1 MPRVLV
7 VGGGGREHA
16 IIRALLR
23 SASKP
28 EIICAPGNAG
38 IAADAEIV
46 DLKVDDVP
54 ALIALAKER
63 QCDLVVAGPEA
74 PLVAGLVDACEREGI
89 PCFGPSQEAARLEAS
104 KAHCKEVMIA
114 SGVPTA
120 AHSEVRTVEEGMAAI
135 TGYPTVIKDDG
146 LAAGK
151 GVVIAQNE
159 DEARAAL
166 TAFLVDQIHG
176 GDLVVV
182 EEFLDGDELSLLAV
196 CDGDR
201 AIPLAPARDFKRIG
215 DGDTG
220 PNTGGMGAFSPVPG
234 FDLDEAERLV
244 REVHQ
249 PVLEEMKRRGTPF
262 HGVLYAGLMIGSKGT
277 KVLEFNVRFGDP
289 ETQAVLPRLKSDL
302 YDLMLRATQR
312 GGLEGVELEWD
323 ERTSVAVVMA
333 SAGYP
338 QSSSSGDV
346 ITGLD
351 QLPEGVEA
359 LHAGTAFDGDGNVV
373 TAGGRVLAVMALGSR
388 PADARAGAYAG
399 VQMVTFE
406 GSQNRTDIAELIAG
420 DR

>member
-1 MPRVLV
+1 VPRVLV

-63 QCDLVVAGPEA
+63 GCDLVVAGPEA

-302 YDLMLRATQR
+302 YDLMLRATAR

>member
-63 QCDLVVAGPEA
+63 GCDLVVAGPEA

-302 YDLMLRATQR
+302 YDLMLRATAR

>member
-38 IAADAEIV
+38 IAADAEVV

-54 ALIALAKER
+54 ALIALANDR

-89 PCFGPSQEAARLEAS
+89 PCFGPSQDAARLEAS
-104 KAHCKEVMIA
+104 KAYCKEVMIA

-120 AHSEVRTVEEGMAAI
+120 AHAEVRTVEEGMAAI

-159 DEARAAL
+159 AEARAAL

-338 QSSSSGDV
+338 QTSSSGDV

-351 QLPEGVEA
+351 QLPDGVEA
-359 LHAGTAFDGDGNVV
+359 LHAGTAFDEDGNVV
-373 TAGGRVLAVMALGSR
+373 TAGGRVLAIMALGLK
-388 PADARAGAYAG
+388 PADARTRAYDG
-399 VQMVTFE
+399 IQMVTFN